1 MYHVEKTKGI
11 NLIKRFDYILFIA
24 VIILTGIGIVVVR
37 SATMTM
43 PGANRMMMTQMAGVF
58 LGVIAALVMSRI
70 DYKDF
75 KTLGILFYTGS
86 VVLLI
91 AVLFIGTGDS
101 LGSRSWIRVGPVSL
115 QPSELAKVGFILVTS
130 IFLERIKEGAY
141 TGKDV
146 LKLGLYAA
154 VPIGLVV
161 AQHDFGTT
169 TVFLF
174 IFFIML
180 FIAGLPY
187 KYIAALG
194 GTFLAALPFLWFF
207 VFNDNRRNRI
217 RVFLDPELDPLGAG
231 FNTIK
236 AKIAIGSGQLYGQGL
251 FQGIQTQNNGV
262 PVKESDFIF
271 TVIGEE
277 LGFVGAAVV
286 ILLIFFIMMR
296 CIYIARNARDYYGSF
311 LVIGVVAMQAFH
323 VFENIGMTI
332 GILPVTGVPLPFVS
346 HGATSML
353 ANYLA
358 IGVVLSVSMRRKKT
372 IFNTEE

>member
-11 NLIKRFDYILFIA
+11 NLVKRFDYILFIA
-24 VIILTGIGIVVVR
+24 VIVLTGIGIVVVR

-43 PGANRMMMTQMAGVF
+43 PGANKMMMTQMAGVF
-58 LGVIAALVMSRI
+58 MGVIAALVMSRI

-91 AVLFIGTGDS
+91 AVLFIGTGDN

-154 VPIGLVV
+154 IPISLVV

-174 IFFIML
+174 IFFVML

-207 VFNDNRRNRI
+207 VFNENRRNRI